1 MDSEETCSGSEY
13 SLSDYSDVTYDS
25 SFIDDSELDDDT
37 FYFDDYGNIT
47 HFNDDN
53 IAEAEAELH
62 YTLADLGKLRIYS

>member
-1 MDSEETCSGSEY
+1 MNTHKVIIQM
-13 SLSDYSDVTYDS
+13 LLMT

>member
-1 MDSEETCSGSEY
+1 MMIP
-13 SLSDYSDVTYDS
+13 
-25 SFIDDSELDDDT
+25 FILMT
-37 FYFDDYGNIT
+37 YGNIT